1 MSKRRQQKLDWTN
14 KKYTTIPPALIQQQ
28 SYTNVVELRLS
39 NNALKELPWEIL
51 AQAMPNLRS
60 LWLNRNEF
68 AELPAGVAQ
77 LNSLRKIH
85 LEDNKIVT
93 ITPQISKLEELRKL
107 YLNNNKLIQLPTEMH
122 KLTQLTRLNVSNN
135 SLKIIPSEFYC
146 LTQLK
151 TLNIDNNPVISPPPF
166 MCASGTIPLLNFLR
180 QQYDSL
186 QKRGN
191 RHNISS
197 ASLKNLPM
205 DDGSRS
211 GGKTPP
217 MSKRTSTRPR
227 DRERERSNSLT
238 VTTFSNAQTFK
249 LINLDQTFERV
260 LLNLFK
266 LITYACTILF
276 HSIRTSPDPNTIF
289 NSFILKFKLVKN
301 RRIFYF

>member
-1 MSKRRQQKLDWTN
+1 MSKRKPHRADWSN
-14 KKYTTIPPALIQQQ
+14 KKYTTIPPTLIQQQ
-28 SYTNVVELRLS
+28 SYSNVVELRLT
-39 NNALKELPWEIL
+39 NNALKELPWDIL

-68 AELPAGVAQ
+68 ADIPAGITQ
-77 LNSLRKIH
+77 LSVLRKLH
-85 LEDNKIVT
+85 LEDNKITT

-107 YLNNNKLIQLPTEMH
+107 YLNNNKLIQLPPEMH
-122 KLTQLTRLNVSNN
+122 KLAQLTRLNVSNN
-135 SLKIIPSEFYC
+135 SLKIIPSEFHC

-166 MCASGTIPLLNFLR
+166 MCTSGTIPLLNFLR

-205 DDGSRS
+205 DDGSKS

-217 MSKRTSTRPR
+217 ASKRSSARPR
-227 DRERERSNSLT
+227 DRDRERANSLT
-238 VTTFSNAQTFK
+238 VNYISSKVTFFN
-249 LINLDQTFERV
+249 FE
-260 LLNLFK
+260 N
-266 LITYACTILF
+266 
-276 HSIRTSPDPNTIF
+276 
-289 NSFILKFKLVKN
+289 
-301 RRIFYF
+301 